1 MKQEVKQNN
10 KKEDRA
16 TRFKRVAQRRT
27 ENILNLLRIL
37 GNCSNKSTYQYTEED
52 VAKIFRAIDEQLRI
66 TKTRFRSSRPQKFNL

>member
-1 MKQEVKQNN
+1 MKQEAKQNN

-16 TRFKRVAQRRT
+16 TRFKRVARRRT